1 MKQYA
6 DMYVYCSAL
15 DFDCFWFGVILV
27 HCFKHHSICML
38 YYIYAKSY
46 PNYHVHWILLLLV

>member
-27 HCFKHHSICML
+27 HCFKHHSIL
-38 YYIYAKSY
+38 YYIYAKGF